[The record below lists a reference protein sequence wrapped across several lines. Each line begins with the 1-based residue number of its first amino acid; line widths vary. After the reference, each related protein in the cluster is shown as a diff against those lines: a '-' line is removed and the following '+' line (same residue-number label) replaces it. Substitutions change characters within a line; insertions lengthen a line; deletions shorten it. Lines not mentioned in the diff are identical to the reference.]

1 MITRS
6 TLTGFAFFATL
17 SPVIA
22 ASAHAGDGFLID
34 SFSPSTVAET
44 ETLSSNGDATTSVGE
59 YFENWFDRVD
69 QARATQPHWAS
80 PLVTTTPLLIEQFRY
95 DVYVEQLGNGAHV
108 LNLGAGKGLEL
119 IPTTTNEVSVSV
131 PPYEERTNI
140 KPVDGFTDWQFLL
153 IKQRLLSANE
163 NNGDYVLTAF
173 LAAQAPIG
181 IPAFTNNAY
190 VIAPTLA
197 GGKGF
202 GDFVIQATSGFAVP
216 TSQQGTLGTT
226 WANNITFQYRVARI
240 FWPEFEMNWT
250 HWLDGTQR
258 GGKDQVFLTVG
269 AVVGT
274 IKLTD
279 RLGLALGIGYQ
290 WAVAPQQELKPVQ
303 TPTYKNNLI
312 ATARLPF

>member
-1 MITRS
+1 MISQLALARS
-6 TLTGFAFFATL
+6 AFVAL
-17 SPVIA
+17 SFVTA
-22 ASAHAGDGFLID
+22 GRAYAGDGLLID
-34 SFSPSTVAET
+34 TSSPIVAEAAVPSTDNAP
-44 ETLSSNGDATTSVGE
+44 TSIGG

-69 QARATQPHWAS
+69 QARASQPHWAS

-119 IPTTTNEVSVSV
+119 IPTTTNEVYISV

-163 NNGDYVLTAF
+163 NNGNYVLTAF

-190 VIAPTLA
+190 VISPTLA

-202 GDFVIQATSGFAVP
+202 GDFVVQATSGFAIP
-216 TSQQGTLGTT
+216 TTNQGSLGTT
-226 WANNITFQYRVARI
+226 WANNITFQYRVAGI
-240 FWPEFEMNWT
+240 FWPEFEVNWT

-258 GGKDQVFLTVG
+258 GGREQVFLTVG

-274 IKLTD
+274 IKLTS
-279 RLGLALGIGYQ
+279 RLGVALGVGYQ
-290 WAVAPQQELKPVQ
+290 WAVAPQQELKPAL
-303 TPTYKNNLI
+303 TPTYRNNLI
-312 ATARLPF
+312 VTARLPF